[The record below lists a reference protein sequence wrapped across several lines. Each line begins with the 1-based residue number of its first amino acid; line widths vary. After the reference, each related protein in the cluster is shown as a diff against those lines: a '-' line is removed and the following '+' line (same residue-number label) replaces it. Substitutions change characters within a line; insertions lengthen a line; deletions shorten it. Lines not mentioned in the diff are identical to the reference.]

1 MEELRK
7 QLVSV
12 GFSDDLACMLSES
25 VTHFE
30 KSEKI
35 EDIQV
40 DLGNDPIHINNVY
53 YCDNIM
59 ISSQYG
65 MSETLIID

>member
-40 DLGNDPIHINNVY
+40 DLGNDSIHINNVY
-53 YCDNIM
+53 YSDNIT

-65 MSETLIID
+65 MSETLIIE

>member
-40 DLGNDPIHINNVY
+40 DLGNDSIHINNVY